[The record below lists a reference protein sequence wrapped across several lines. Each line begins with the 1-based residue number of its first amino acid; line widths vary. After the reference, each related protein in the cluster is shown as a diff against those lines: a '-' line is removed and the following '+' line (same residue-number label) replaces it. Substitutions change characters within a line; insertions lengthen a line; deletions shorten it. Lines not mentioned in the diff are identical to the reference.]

1 MNNFIGTLKCSGPCC
16 TDKICCLFIINIL
29 WLIRNARETAQD
41 AAMKFLE
48 LERIWIWKY
57 KLESSQKNPQP
68 NHPCIPVMGDKG
80 GSGNCF
86 SRIMDNLGTWLWT
99 WELEAALSWPWG
111 RSCLELGFLG
121 LPEPLG
127 SQQSSCEGEGSRW
140 WDFQIHASAV
150 WESWGSWQS
159 WLWIRNLFLCTAE
172 ILHLETGKPEAN

>member
-29 WLIRNARETAQD
+29 WLIRNAGETAQD
-41 AAMKFLE
+41 AAMKFLGTN
-48 LERIWIWKY
+48 LNPVK
-57 KLESSQKNPQP
+57 KNPNQTTP
-68 NHPCIPVMGDKG
+68 ASQWWGDKG

-99 WELEAALSWPWG
+99 WELEAALSWPQG
-111 RSCLELGFLG
+111 KSCLELGFLG

-127 SQQSSCEGEGSRW
+127 SQQSSCGGEGSRW
-140 WDFQIHASAV
+140 WDFQIHSSAV